1 VQLTIVIQAT
11 SLHRERTKESIT
23 NFQ

>member
-11 SLHRERTKESIT
+11 SLHRERTKESIA